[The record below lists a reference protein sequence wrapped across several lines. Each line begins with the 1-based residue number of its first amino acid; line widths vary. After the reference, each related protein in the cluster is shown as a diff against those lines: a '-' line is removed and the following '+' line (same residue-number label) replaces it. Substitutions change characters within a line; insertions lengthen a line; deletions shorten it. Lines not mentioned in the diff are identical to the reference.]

1 VNTNFPCET
10 SSIRSTYEYA
20 SARGCFYI
28 DGNGDTWK
36 KKTETWIDAGNPDET
51 LTFELEGVA
60 GPNQSTTIPACAAAI
75 ETGSAD
81 PAQYTLDDTTY
92 SLSFLDTDTDTT
104 LSPDTPATGNLADE
118 AGSVFTISYA
128 VTYDGSGNMITAQR
142 GEVMLAINGSSNTYG
157 QTLTYQV
164 TETWVHTTGPD
175 TSTVHAAVEFSIEA
189 GIDDQI
195 IGSFLAPT
203 FQSGT
208 TGGTTTITI
217 TQCA

>member
-1 VNTNFPCET
+1 MYSVNTNFPCET

-92 SLSFLDTDTDTT
+92 SISFLDTDTDTT
-104 LSPDTPATGNLADE
+104 LSPDTPYLWP
-118 AGSVFTISYA
+118 
-128 VTYDGSGNMITAQR
+128 
-142 GEVMLAINGSSNTYG
+142 NTY
-157 QTLTYQV
+157 
-164 TETWVHTTGPD
+164 
-175 TSTVHAAVEFSIEA
+175 I
-189 GIDDQI
+189 
-195 IGSFLAPT
+195 
-203 FQSGT
+203 SGHRNV
-208 TGGTTTITI
+208 GAYHRPRYIN
-217 TQCA
+217 CPCCRRVFY